1 MVVLTSKGYVDVPGV
16 DLEQFGVVKSGHL
29 SRKGKDK
36 KMPDSEAKTRWQKEN
51 MKLIGLKL
59 HRTKDADIIEYL
71 ESKGADKQK
80 TIKAAIRSYMT
91 EAQPTEEE
99 VERIFED
106 EELEALYG
114 DLPWDEEN

>member
-1 MVVLTSKGYVDVPGV
+1 MTVDSIGSS
-16 DLEQFGVVKSGHL
+16 VVKSEHL
-29 SRKGKDK
+29 SAKGEK

-91 EAQPTEEE
+91 EAQPAEEE
-99 VERIFED
+99 EEDYSWLFE
-106 EELEALYG
+106 E
-114 DLPWDEEN
+114 EEN